1 MGWNHQQVIQIPET
15 TRKATEKVH
24 QQFNPLVLVCVSPNL
39 SRVQKPPTNLHPNKS
54 YQKQWLQ
61 SRVMEDPRSSVRNFC
76 TSVRERIIQDTKVG
90 WRRPWNRWL
99 QTYGRKKTFPGEE
112 THQRFMSFVWGD
124 WRFCPSKFPLY
135 LYTLFWA
142 QVWSI
147 EMYYYRDSLLMF
159 WRVSR
164 QDRRTSQLDA

>member
-1 MGWNHQQVIQIPET
+1 MNPIWLAHIFQMGWNHQQVIQIHKT

-24 QQFNPLVLVCVSPNL
+24 QQFNPLVLVCVSPSL
-39 SRVQKPPTNLHPNKS
+39 SRVQKPSTNLHPNKS

-99 QTYGRKKTFPGEE
+99 QTYGGKKTCP
-112 THQRFMSFVWGD
+112 
-124 WRFCPSKFPLY
+124 FCLGGLEVLPYKIPCILAHPFLGSSVK
-135 LYTLFWA
+135 
-142 QVWSI
+142 
-147 EMYYYRDSLLMF
+147 YRDVLF
-159 WRVSR
+159 
-164 QDRRTSQLDA
+164 